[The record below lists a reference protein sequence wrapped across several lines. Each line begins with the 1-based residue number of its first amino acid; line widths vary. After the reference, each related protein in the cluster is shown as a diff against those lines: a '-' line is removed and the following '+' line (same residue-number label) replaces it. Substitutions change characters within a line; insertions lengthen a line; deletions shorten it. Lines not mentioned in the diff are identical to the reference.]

1 MYLWVMKQ
9 DIAALLPGEFPPGS
23 RVWIY
28 QSNRPFNELEEKEI
42 NEQLLQ
48 FTLQW
53 HSHTRP
59 VQGWGRLL
67 FSRFIVLIADE
78 SEVEVSGCSTD
89 SSVHLL
95 KSLERQ
101 YGAQLFDRM
110 TLAFLVNGKVELLP
124 VTQVQYA
131 FDKGYL
137 SGDSL
142 FFNNM
147 AATKAELERDW
158 LIPVKNSW
166 LMNRIKSIPV
176 I

>member
-1 MYLWVMKQ
+1 MKQ
-9 DIAALLPGEFPPGS
+9 DIADLLPEDFAPGS

-28 QSNRPFNELEEKEI
+28 QSNRAFSEKEEKEV

-48 FTLQW
+48 FSLQW

-59 VQGWGRLL
+59 VQGWGKLL
-67 FSRFIVLIADE
+67 FGQFIVLMADE
-78 SEVEVSGCSTD
+78 SEVDVSGCSTD
-89 SSVHLL
+89 SSVRII

-101 YGAQLFDRM
+101 YEIQLFDRL
-110 TLAFLVNGKVELLP
+110 TLAFLINDKVQLLP
-124 VTQVQYA
+124 LAQLQYA

-137 SGDSL
+137 TAESL

-147 AATKAELERDW
+147 AATRADLERNW

-166 LMNRIKSIPV
+166 LMNRIKPIPV
-176 I
+176 N